1 MSRREWV
8 ACAGAGIGLYVAN
21 RVVLPWVT
29 SAPDWASVVAE
40 EPRSAR
46 YLLGLLTLPLP
57 LVGAVLACAL
67 VNFAEVH
74 GFASPQRR
82 RPRALPPYPFNP
94 GRTQLV
100 IGETHQQDG
109 TPSEQ
114 PGWLVLPEKGMYTGI
129 LITGATGSAKTSAA
143 QYPFTAQLINLHAD
157 DPARKMGGL
166 IIDAKGNYADFVR
179 DQCSDAGRLGDYYE
193 VSLTSG
199 VRWNIIGRPDL
210 NAAALGGHIA
220 DMIENVQGT
229 SLADP
234 FWHQEAKDLASQVI
248 RVLRLAQGHEPTMAS
263 LYRAATSY
271 EAFEQYVQIAET
283 RMKGASAEQ
292 QEELA
297 SIKFWLEAKAAKLD
311 AKLRASIAAGLNG
324 VCSLFDDPKIREVF
338 APDPHAENFRGFD
351 RLIAQGQIVALRV
364 PKSQL
369 KTVST
374 IVGTMT
380 KLNFFDA
387 VLNRLARAEHGTEDV
402 GRGVF
407 FVADEYDGY
416 TTQPGDGDFFS
427 KCREAKCC
435 AVIATQTYESFVAKL
450 KNEHVAA
457 QLIANLRT
465 KIWLCAEDNYTA
477 RQAADLCGEIERPKI
492 SRSRNESSRKPAFSF
507 MDGAV
512 IAADAGHVGES
523 INVSLRREHLFVP
536 RAFTSLKVNQ
546 AIVKAFDGIRVLEPW
561 VVYLKPMHEDPE
573 VSWFETTGR
582 SVEDEPGRRLRRGRP
597 FQRTARALA
606 RLRRAAWRLTVRV
619 GRHQPAQAQSRSGVD
634 APDQDRDAGGERR
647 PRDAQ
652 ALSHDRSQ
660 RADPVALQLADGSP
674 QAPLDEKG
682 LRGGRDQ
689 QQAAPRDGNQ
699 KAEARTGG
707 TGGGAEPPKEQP
719 DP

>member
-8 ACAGAGIGLYVAN
+8 ACLGAAAGLIAARRVPALLAASAGWPEMAAGEPATAHYVA
-21 RVVLPWVT
+21 
-29 SAPDWASVVAE
+29 
-40 EPRSAR
+40 
-46 YLLGLLTLPLP
+46 GLLLLPLP
-57 LVGAVLACAL
+57 VVGAIIACAL
-67 VNFAEVH
+67 LNFAEVH
-74 GFASPQRR
+74 GVAGPQRGRR
-82 RPRALPPYPFNP
+82 RPLPPYPFDP
-94 GRTQLV
+94 HTTQLV
-100 IGETHQQDG
+100 IGETHHQDG
-109 TPSEQ
+109 SRSEQ
-114 PGWLVLPEKGMYTGI
+114 PGWLVLPEKGMYTGL

-143 QYPFTAQLINLHAD
+143 QYPFTAQLIHLHAD

-179 DQCSDAGRLGDYYE
+179 EQCVRAGRLEDYYE

-199 VRWNIIGRPDL
+199 VKWNIVGRPDL
-210 NAAALGGHIA
+210 NAPALGGHIA

-229 SLADP
+229 SLSDP

-248 RVLRLAQGHEPTMAS
+248 RVLRLAHGCEPTMAT

-271 EAFEQYVQIAET
+271 EAFEDYVKLAEK
-283 RMKGASAEQ
+283 RVSSGEQ
-292 QEELA
+292 QDELN

-338 APDPHAENFRGFD
+338 APDPIWENFKGFD
-351 RLIAQGQIVALRV
+351 KLIAEGQIVALRV

-387 VLNRLARAEHGTEDV
+387 VLNRLARAEHGAGDV

-465 KIWLCAEDNYTA
+465 KIWLCAEDNFTA
-477 RQAADLCGEIERPKI
+477 RQAADLCGEIERRKV
-492 SRSRNESSRKPAFSF
+492 SRSRNETAKMSAFSF
-507 MDGAV
+507 LDGEV
-512 IAADAGHVGES
+512 IAADPGSVGEGIS
-523 INVSLRREHLFVP
+523 ISLRREHLFTP
-536 RAFTSLKVNQ
+536 RAFTSLMVNQ
-546 AIVKAFDGIRVLEPW
+546 AIAKAFDGVRVLEPW
-561 VVYLKPMHEDPE
+561 VVYLKPMHENPE
-573 VSWFETTGR
+573 LSWFDTTGR
-582 SVEDEPGRRLRRGRP
+582 AADDLPAVRPATPKSRRARAGL
-597 FQRTARALA
+597 RALA
-606 RLRRAAWRLTVRV
+606 
-619 GRHQPAQAQSRSGVD
+619 
-634 APDQDRDAGGERR
+634 
-647 PRDAQ
+647 Q
-652 ALSHDRSQ
+652 ALAR
-660 RADPVALQLADGSP
+660 RRRTP
-674 QAPLDEKG
+674 
-682 LRGGRDQ
+682 
-689 QQAAPRDGNQ
+689 AAAVQ
-699 KAEARTGG
+699 
-707 TGGGAEPPKEQP
+707 AEPKPNQP
-719 DP
+719 EAEERSVHRTDS

>member
-8 ACAGAGIGLYVAN
+8 ACLGAGLGFLAAG
-21 RVVLPWVT
+21 R
-29 SAPDWASVVAE
+29 APAWLVSSNGWPALAAAE
-40 EPRSAR
+40 PATAR
-46 YLLGLLTLPLP
+46 YVTGLLVLPLP
-57 LVGAVLACAL
+57 VVAAILACGL
-67 VNFAEVH
+67 LNFAEVH
-74 GFASPQRR
+74 GVAGPQRR
-82 RPRALPPYPFNP
+82 RRRPLPKYPFDP

-100 IGETHQQDG
+100 IGETHHQDG
-109 TPSEQ
+109 SRSEQ

-143 QYPFTAQLINLHAD
+143 QYPFTAQLIHQHAH

-166 IIDAKGNYADFVR
+166 IIDAKGNYADFAR
-179 DQCSDAGRLGDYYE
+179 EQCALAGRLGDYYE

-229 SLADP
+229 SLSDP

-248 RVLRLAQGHEPTMAS
+248 RVLRLAEGREPTMAS

-271 EAFEQYVQIAET
+271 EAFEDYVKLAERRINT
-283 RMKGASAEQ
+283 AEQ
-292 QEELA
+292 QDELA

-311 AKLRASIAAGLNG
+311 VKLRASIAAGLNG

-338 APDPHAENFRGFD
+338 APDPLWENFKGFD
-351 RLIAQGQIVALRV
+351 RLIEEGQIVALRV

-387 VLNRLARAEHGTEDV
+387 VLNRLARAEHGSGDV

-450 KNEHVAA
+450 RNEHVAA

-477 RQAADLCGEIERPKI
+477 RQAADLCGEIERKKV
-492 SRSRNESSRKPAFSF
+492 SRSRNESARHSAFSF
-507 MDGAV
+507 LDGEV
-512 IAADAGHVGES
+512 IGADPGSVGEG
-523 INVSLRREHLFVP
+523 ITISLRREHLFTP

-546 AIVKAFDGIRVLEPW
+546 AIVKLFDGVRVLEPW
-561 VVYLKPMHEDPE
+561 VVYLKPMHENPE
-573 VSWFETTGR
+573 VSWFDTTGR
-582 SVEDEPGRRLRRGRP
+582 VADEPTLERSPLRLAPPRGLARRLTALLRGLQRRG
-597 FQRTARALA
+597 AGA
-606 RLRRAAWRLTVRV
+606 VV
-619 GRHQPAQAQSRSGVD
+619 SGATTSHPISPSPTSPPVMD
-634 APDQDRDAGGERR
+634 ER
-647 PRDAQ
+647 Q
-652 ALSHDRSQ
+652 Q
-660 RADPVALQLADGSP
+660 TT
-674 QAPLDEKG
+674 
-682 LRGGRDQ
+682 
-689 QQAAPRDGNQ
+689 QQADHA
-699 KAEARTGG
+699 A
-707 TGGGAEPPKEQP
+707 QP
-719 DP
+719 

>member
-1 MSRREWV
+1 V
-8 ACAGAGIGLYVAN
+8 
-21 RVVLPWVT
+21 
-29 SAPDWASVVAE
+29 
-40 EPRSAR
+40 
-46 YLLGLLTLPLP
+46 LPLP
-57 LVGAVLACAL
+57 VVGAILACAL
-67 VNFAEVH
+67 LTFAEVH
-74 GFASPQRR
+74 GLAGPQRR
-82 RPRALPPYPFNP
+82 RRRPLPKYPFDSTK
-94 GRTQLV
+94 TQLV
-100 IGETHQQDG
+100 IGETHLQDG
-109 TPSEQ
+109 ERSEQ

-143 QYPFTAQLINLHAD
+143 QYPFTAQLIHQHAR

-166 IIDAKGNYADFVR
+166 VIDAKGNYADFAR
-179 DQCSDAGRLGDYYE
+179 EQCALAGRLADYYE

-248 RVLRLAQGHEPTMAS
+248 RVLRLAEGREPTMAS

-271 EAFEQYVQIAET
+271 EAFEEYVKLAEKRIT
-283 RMKGASAEQ
+283 TAEQ

-338 APDPHAENFRGFD
+338 APDPLWENFKGFD
-351 RLIAQGQIVALRV
+351 RLIEEGQIVALRV

-387 VLNRLARAEHGTEDV
+387 VLNRLARAEHAFGDV

-427 KCREAKCC
+427 KCREAQCC

-477 RQAADLCGEIERPKI
+477 RQAADLCGEIERKKV
-492 SRSRNESSRKPAFSF
+492 SRSRNESARHSSFSF
-507 MDGAV
+507 LDGDV
-512 IAADAGHVGES
+512 IAADPGSVGEG
-523 INVSLRREHLFVP
+523 ITISLRREHLFTP

-546 AIVKAFDGIRVLEPW
+546 AIVKLFDGVRVLEPW
-561 VVYLKPMHEDPE
+561 VVYLKPMHENPE
-573 VSWFETTGR
+573 VSWFDTTGR
-582 SVEDEPGRRLRRGRP
+582 DVEAPAAEWP
-597 FQRTARALA
+597 
-606 RLRRAAWRLTVRV
+606 RLRRARLSCFRRLWSLVPKHL
-619 GRHQPAQAQSRSGVD
+619 RHRRAVAV
-634 APDQDRDAGGERR
+634 AIGGEASPTPNPHEGSQPTTGAAEQVPGR
-647 PRDAQ
+647 PHA
-652 ALSHDRSQ
+652 SH
-660 RADPVALQLADGSP
+660 P
-674 QAPLDEKG
+674 
-682 LRGGRDQ
+682 
-689 QQAAPRDGNQ
+689 
-699 KAEARTGG
+699 
-707 TGGGAEPPKEQP
+707 
-719 DP
+719 

>member
-8 ACAGAGIGLYVAN
+8 ACLGA
-21 RVVLPWVT
+21 
-29 SAPDWASVVAE
+29 S
-40 EPRSAR
+40 
-46 YLLGLLTLPLP
+46 LGLLAARRAPAWLASSSGWPALVAGEPAAAHYVSGLLVLPLP
-57 LVGAVLACAL
+57 VVGAILACAL
-67 VNFAEVH
+67 LTFAEVH
-74 GFASPQRR
+74 GLAGPQRR
-82 RPRALPPYPFNP
+82 RRRPLPKYPFDSTK
-94 GRTQLV
+94 TQLV
-100 IGETHQQDG
+100 IGETHLQDG
-109 TPSEQ
+109 ERSEQ

-143 QYPFTAQLINLHAD
+143 QYPFTAQLIHQHAR

-166 IIDAKGNYADFVR
+166 IIDAKGNYADFAR
-179 DQCSDAGRLGDYYE
+179 EQCALAGRLADYYE

-248 RVLRLAQGHEPTMAS
+248 RVLRLAEGREPTMAS

-271 EAFEQYVQIAET
+271 EAFEEYVKLAEKRIT
-283 RMKGASAEQ
+283 TAEQ

-338 APDPHAENFRGFD
+338 APDPLWENFKGFD
-351 RLIAQGQIVALRV
+351 RLIEEGQIVALRV

-387 VLNRLARAEHGTEDV
+387 VLNRLARAEHAFGDV

-427 KCREAKCC
+427 KCREAQCC

-477 RQAADLCGEIERPKI
+477 RQAADLCGEIERKKV
-492 SRSRNESSRKPAFSF
+492 SRSRNESARNSSFSF
-507 MDGAV
+507 LDGDV
-512 IAADAGHVGES
+512 IAAEPGSVGEG
-523 INVSLRREHLFVP
+523 ITISLRREHLFTP

-546 AIVKAFDGIRVLEPW
+546 AIVKLFDGVRVLEPW
-561 VVYLKPMHEDPE
+561 VVYLKPMHENPE
-573 VSWFETTGR
+573 VSWFDTTGR
-582 SVEDEPGRRLRRGRP
+582 VVAERASNRPRPRLPRLRGVWRVLTAALRSLSRRHTAP
-597 FQRTARALA
+597 QR
-606 RLRRAAWRLTVRV
+606 
-619 GRHQPAQAQSRSGVD
+619 
-634 APDQDRDAGGERR
+634 
-647 PRDAQ
+647 
-652 ALSHDRSQ
+652 
-660 RADPVALQLADGSP
+660 PVAAGPESQNPPASEETSQTTEEGSH
-674 QAPLDEKG
+674 G
-682 LRGGRDQ
+682 C
-689 QQAAPRDGNQ
+689 
-699 KAEARTGG
+699 
-707 TGGGAEPPKEQP
+707 QP
-719 DP
+719 

>member
-1 MSRREWV
+1 MNRREWAASIGVSCAAVTARWIWTWLAGNPVWV
-8 ACAGAGIGLYVAN
+8 A
-21 RVVLPWVT
+21 VT
-29 SAPDWASVVAE
+29 AT
-40 EPRSAR
+40 EPRTAH
-46 YLLGLLTLPLP
+46 YFAAVLLLPLP
-57 LVGAVLACAL
+57 LVGAILACAF

-74 GFASPQRR
+74 GFASVPRR
-82 RPRALPPYPFNP
+82 RARPLRPYPFDP
-94 GRTQLV
+94 IKTQLV
-100 IGETHQQDG
+100 IGETHEQDG
-109 TPSEQ
+109 TRSDQ
-114 PGWLVLPEKGMYTGI
+114 PGWLVLPEKGMYTGV

-143 QYPFTAQLINLHAD
+143 QYPFTAQLIHLHAD
-157 DPARKMGGL
+157 SPTRKMGGL

-179 DQCSDAGRLGDYYE
+179 DQCARAGRLADYYE

-248 RVLRLAQGHEPTMAS
+248 RVLRLAEGREPTMAT

-271 EAFEQYVQIAET
+271 EAFEQYVQLAEKRVRT
-283 RMKGASAEQ
+283 AEQ
-292 QEELA
+292 ADELG

-324 VCSLFDDPKIREVF
+324 VCSLFDDPTIREVF
-338 APDPHAENFRGFD
+338 APEPIFENFRGFD
-351 RLIAQGQIVALRV
+351 RLIEEGQIVALRV

-387 VLNRLARAEHGTEDV
+387 VLNRLARADHGSEDV
-402 GRGVF
+402 DRGVF

-416 TTQPGDGDFFS
+416 TTQPGDGEFFS
-427 KCREAKCC
+427 KCREAMCC

-477 RQAADLCGEIERPKI
+477 RQAADLCGEIERKKV
-492 SRSRNESSRKPAFSF
+492 SRTRNETAKRSAYSF
-507 MDGAV
+507 LDGDV
-512 IAADAGHVGES
+512 IGADPGSVGEGVT
-523 INVSLRREHLFVP
+523 VSLRREHLFTP

-546 AIVKAFDGIRVLEPW
+546 AIVKAFDGVRVLEPW
-561 VVYLKPMHEDPE
+561 VVYLKPMHENPE
-573 VSWFETTGR
+573 CSWFETTGR
-582 SVEDEPGRRLRRGRP
+582 AGVEAEGPPATVSWGWLWSACSAVS
-597 FQRTARALA
+597 RTIG
-606 RLRRAAWRLTVRV
+606 AA
-619 GRHQPAQAQSRSGVD
+619 
-634 APDQDRDAGGERR
+634 
-647 PRDAQ
+647 
-652 ALSHDRSQ
+652 
-660 RADPVALQLADGSP
+660 
-674 QAPLDEKG
+674 
-682 LRGGRDQ
+682 LRG
-689 QQAAPRDGNQ
+689 
-699 KAEARTGG
+699 
-707 TGGGAEPPKEQP
+707 
-719 DP
+719 

>member
-1 MSRREWV
+1 MSRREW
-8 ACAGAGIGLYVAN
+8 AAFIGAGGA
-21 RVVLPWVT
+21 
-29 SAPDWASVVAE
+29 VVAARCVWGWLATDPVWSALTTA
-40 EPRSAR
+40 EPRTGR
-46 YLLGLLTLPLP
+46 YLTAALLVPLP
-57 LVGAVLACAL
+57 LVGAILACAL

-74 GFASPQRR
+74 GFASVPRR
-82 RPRALPPYPFNP
+82 RPRPLRPYPFDP
-94 GRTQLV
+94 TKTQLV
-100 IGETHQQDG
+100 IGETHEQDG
-109 TPSEQ
+109 TRSDQ
-114 PGWLVLPEKGMYTGI
+114 PGWLVLPEKGMYTGV

-143 QYPFTAQLINLHAD
+143 QYPFTAQLIHLHAD

-179 DQCSDAGRLGDYYE
+179 DQCARAGRLSDYYE
-193 VSLTSG
+193 VSLSSG

-248 RVLRLAQGHEPTMAS
+248 RVLRLAEGREPTMAS

-271 EAFEQYVQIAET
+271 EAFEQYVQLAEKRVRT
-283 RMKGASAEQ
+283 SEQ
-292 QEELA
+292 ADELG

-324 VCSLFDDPKIREVF
+324 VCSLFDDPTIREVF
-338 APDPHAENFRGFD
+338 APEPIFENFRGFD
-351 RLIAQGQIVALRV
+351 RLIEEGQIVALRV

-387 VLNRLARAEHGTEDV
+387 VLNRLARAEHGADV
-402 GRGVF
+402 TRGVF

-416 TTQPGDGDFFS
+416 TTQPGDGEFFS
-427 KCREAKCC
+427 KCREALCC

-477 RQAADLCGEIERPKI
+477 RQAADLCGEIERRKV
-492 SRSRNESSRKPAFSF
+492 SRTRNETARRSAYSF
-507 MDGAV
+507 LDGDVIGADPGAV
-512 IAADAGHVGES
+512 GEG
-523 INVSLRREHLFVP
+523 ITVSLRREHLFTP

-546 AIVKAFDGIRVLEPW
+546 AIVKAFDGVRVLEPW
-561 VVYLKPMHEDPE
+561 VVYLKPMHESPE
-573 VSWFETTGR
+573 VSWFETTGKTVPVFAPG
-582 SVEDEPGRRLRRGRP
+582 VE
-597 FQRTARALA
+597 
-606 RLRRAAWRLTVRV
+606 
-619 GRHQPAQAQSRSGVD
+619 
-634 APDQDRDAGGERR
+634 GG
-647 PRDAQ
+647 
-652 ALSHDRSQ
+652 
-660 RADPVALQLADGSP
+660 
-674 QAPLDEKG
+674 
-682 LRGGRDQ
+682 
-689 QQAAPRDGNQ
+689 
-699 KAEARTGG
+699 
-707 TGGGAEPPKEQP
+707 
-719 DP
+719 

>member
-8 ACAGAGIGLYVAN
+8 ACLGAAAGLIAARRVPALLAASAGWPEMVAGEPATAHYVA
-21 RVVLPWVT
+21 
-29 SAPDWASVVAE
+29 
-40 EPRSAR
+40 
-46 YLLGLLTLPLP
+46 GLLLLPLP
-57 LVGAVLACAL
+57 VVGAIIACAL
-67 VNFAEVH
+67 LNFAEVH
-74 GFASPQRR
+74 GVAGPQRGRR
-82 RPRALPPYPFNP
+82 RPLPPYPFDP
-94 GRTQLV
+94 HTTQLV
-100 IGETHQQDG
+100 IGETHNQDG
-109 TPSEQ
+109 SRSEQ
-114 PGWLVLPEKGMYTGI
+114 PGWLVLPEKGMYTGL

-143 QYPFTAQLINLHAD
+143 QYPFTAQLIHLHAD

-179 DQCSDAGRLGDYYE
+179 DQCVRAGRLEDYYE

-199 VRWNIIGRPDL
+199 VKWNIVGRPDL
-210 NAAALGGHIA
+210 NAPALGGHIA

-229 SLADP
+229 SLSDP

-248 RVLRLAQGHEPTMAS
+248 RVLRLAHGCEPTMAT

-271 EAFEQYVQIAET
+271 EAFEDYVKLAEK
-283 RMKGASAEQ
+283 RVSSGEQ
-292 QEELA
+292 QDELN

-338 APDPHAENFRGFD
+338 APDPIWENFKGFD
-351 RLIAQGQIVALRV
+351 KLIAEGQIVALRV

-387 VLNRLARAEHGTEDV
+387 VLNRLARAEHGAGDV

-465 KIWLCAEDNYTA
+465 KIWLCAEDNFTA
-477 RQAADLCGEIERPKI
+477 RQAADLCGEIERRKV
-492 SRSRNESSRKPAFSF
+492 SRSRNETAKMSAFSF
-507 MDGAV
+507 LDGEV
-512 IAADAGHVGES
+512 IAADPGSVGEGIS
-523 INVSLRREHLFVP
+523 ISLRREHLFTP
-536 RAFTSLKVNQ
+536 RAFTSLMVNQ
-546 AIVKAFDGIRVLEPW
+546 AIAKAFDGVRVLEPW
-561 VVYLKPMHEDPE
+561 VVYLKPMHENPE
-573 VSWFETTGR
+573 LSWFDTTGR
-582 SVEDEPGRRLRRGRP
+582 AADEVPSPRLAKPRFPRSRRILRALR
-597 FQRTARALA
+597 QALA
-606 RLRRAAWRLTVRV
+606 RDGRPRAAQV
-619 GRHQPAQAQSRSGVD
+619 QPEPTQGQ
-634 APDQDRDAGGERR
+634 
-647 PRDAQ
+647 
-652 ALSHDRSQ
+652 
-660 RADPVALQLADGSP
+660 
-674 QAPLDEKG
+674 
-682 LRGGRDQ
+682 
-689 QQAAPRDGNQ
+689 
-699 KAEARTGG
+699 AEAQRDHRT
-707 TGGGAEPPKEQP
+707 
-719 DP
+719 DS

>member
-1 MSRREWV
+1 MNRREWAASLGV
-8 ACAGAGIGLYVAN
+8 SCAVGGAHWIWSWLGSDPL
-21 RVVLPWVT
+21 
-29 SAPDWASVVAE
+29 WAAVVAT
-40 EPRSAR
+40 EPRTAH
-46 YLLGLLTLPLP
+46 YFAAVLLLPLP
-57 LVGAVLACAL
+57 LVGAILACAC

-74 GFASPQRR
+74 GLASVPRR
-82 RPRALPPYPFNP
+82 HARPLRPYPFDP
-94 GRTQLV
+94 AKTQLV
-100 IGETHQQDG
+100 IGETHEQDG
-109 TPSEQ
+109 TRSDQ
-114 PGWLVLPEKGMYTGI
+114 PGWLVLPEKGMYTGV

-143 QYPFTAQLINLHAD
+143 QYPFTAQLIHLHAD

-179 DQCSDAGRLGDYYE
+179 DQCARAGRLSDYYE

-248 RVLRLAQGHEPTMAS
+248 RVLRLAEGREPTMAS

-271 EAFEQYVQIAET
+271 EAFEQYVQLAEKRVRT
-283 RMKGASAEQ
+283 PEQ
-292 QEELA
+292 ADELG

-324 VCSLFDDPKIREVF
+324 VCSLFDDPTIREVF
-338 APDPHAENFRGFD
+338 APEPIFENFRGFD
-351 RLIAQGQIVALRV
+351 RLIEEGQIVALRV

-387 VLNRLARAEHGTEDV
+387 VLNRLARAEHGAADV
-402 GRGVF
+402 TRGVF

-416 TTQPGDGDFFS
+416 TTQPGDGEFFS
-427 KCREAKCC
+427 KCREALCC

-477 RQAADLCGEIERPKI
+477 RQAADLCGEIERRKV
-492 SRSRNESSRKPAFSF
+492 SRTRNETARRSAYSF
-507 MDGAV
+507 VDGDV
-512 IAADAGHVGES
+512 IGADPGSVGEG
-523 INVSLRREHLFVP
+523 ITVSLRREHLFAP

-546 AIVKAFDGIRVLEPW
+546 AIVKAFDGVRVLEPS
-561 VVYLKPMHEDPE
+561 VVYLKPMHENPE
-573 VSWFETTGR
+573 LSWFDTTGR
-582 SVEDEPGRRLRRGRP
+582 AVAPVAAAGPPAPAPSLIPAFYKALRRRLTSV
-597 FQRTARALA
+597 FE
-606 RLRRAAWRLTVRV
+606 V
-619 GRHQPAQAQSRSGVD
+619 
-634 APDQDRDAGGERR
+634 
-647 PRDAQ
+647 
-652 ALSHDRSQ
+652 
-660 RADPVALQLADGSP
+660 
-674 QAPLDEKG
+674 
-682 LRGGRDQ
+682 
-689 QQAAPRDGNQ
+689 
-699 KAEARTGG
+699 
-707 TGGGAEPPKEQP
+707 
-719 DP
+719 

>member
-1 MSRREWV
+1 MARWAWTCLASDPLWAGV
-8 ACAGAGIGLYVAN
+8 AAA
-21 RVVLPWVT
+21 
-29 SAPDWASVVAE
+29 
-40 EPRSAR
+40 EPRTGR
-46 YLLGLLTLPLP
+46 YLAAVLLLPLP
-57 LVGAVLACAL
+57 LVGAILACAL
-67 VNFAEVH
+67 INFAEVH
-74 GFASPQRR
+74 GFASVPRR
-82 RPRALPPYPFNP
+82 RPRPLQPYPFDP
-94 GRTQLV
+94 TKTQLV
-100 IGETHQQDG
+100 IGETHEQDG
-109 TPSEQ
+109 GRSEQ
-114 PGWLVLPEKGMYTGI
+114 PGWLVLPEKGMYTGV

-143 QYPFTAQLINLHAD
+143 QYPFTAQLIHLHAD

-166 IIDAKGNYADFVR
+166 VIDAKGNYADFVR
-179 DQCSDAGRLGDYYE
+179 DQCARAGRLSDYYE

-199 VRWNIIGRPDL
+199 VRWNIVGRPDL

-248 RVLRLAQGHEPTMAS
+248 RVLRLAEGREPTMAT

-271 EAFEQYVQIAET
+271 EAFEQYVQLAEKRVRT
-283 RMKGASAEQ
+283 SEQ
-292 QEELA
+292 ADELG

-324 VCSLFDDPKIREVF
+324 VCSLFDDPTIREVF
-338 APDPHAENFRGFD
+338 APEPVFENFRGFD
-351 RLIAQGQIVALRV
+351 RLIEEGQIVALRV

-387 VLNRLARAEHGTEDV
+387 VLNRLARAEHGSGEV

-427 KCREAKCC
+427 KCREARCC

-450 KNEHVAA
+450 RNEHVAA

-477 RQAADLCGEIERPKI
+477 RQAADLCGEIERRKV
-492 SRSRNESSRKPAFSF
+492 SRTRNETARRSAYSF
-507 MDGAV
+507 LDGDV
-512 IAADAGHVGES
+512 IAADPGSVGEG
-523 INVSLRREHLFVP
+523 ITVSLRREHLFTP

-546 AIVKAFDGIRVLEPW
+546 AIVKAFDGVRVLEPW
-561 VVYLKPMHEDPE
+561 VVYLKPMHESPE

-582 SVEDEPGRRLRRGRP
+582 
-597 FQRTARALA
+597 
-606 RLRRAAWRLTVRV
+606 
-619 GRHQPAQAQSRSGVD
+619 
-634 APDQDRDAGGERR
+634 
-647 PRDAQ
+647 
-652 ALSHDRSQ
+652 
-660 RADPVALQLADGSP
+660 
-674 QAPLDEKG
+674 
-682 LRGGRDQ
+682 
-689 QQAAPRDGNQ
+689 AAPASSCMA
-699 KAEARTGG
+699 AEQA
-707 TGGGAEPPKEQP
+707 
-719 DP
+719 

>member
-8 ACAGAGIGLYVAN
+8 ACAGGILGLLAAH
-21 RVVLPWVT
+21 R
-29 SAPDWASVVAE
+29 APAWLAACDAWPSVVAK
-40 EPRSAR
+40 EPATAHYVSV
-46 YLLGLLTLPLP
+46 LLVLPLP
-57 LVGAVLACAL
+57 FVVAILAGALL
-67 VNFAEVH
+67 NFAEVH
-74 GFASPQRR
+74 GVAGPQRGPR
-82 RPRALPPYPFNP
+82 RPLPPYPFDSNT
-94 GRTQLV
+94 TQLV
-100 IGETHQQDG
+100 IGEKHHQDG
-109 TPSEQ
+109 SRSEQ
-114 PGWLVLPEKGMYTGI
+114 PGWLVLPEKGMYTGV

-143 QYPFTAQLINLHAD
+143 QYPFTAQLIHLHSD

-179 DQCSDAGRLGDYYE
+179 DQCALAGRLGDYYE

-199 VRWNIIGRPDL
+199 VRWNIVGRPDL

-248 RVLRLAQGHEPTMAS
+248 RVLRLAEGREPTMAT

-271 EAFEQYVQIAET
+271 EAFEDYVKLAEKRVST
-283 RMKGASAEQ
+283 GEQ
-292 QEELA
+292 HDELA

-338 APDPHAENFRGFD
+338 APEPVLENFRGFD
-351 RLIAQGQIVALRV
+351 RLIEEGQIVALRV

-380 KLNFFDA
+380 KLNFYDA
-387 VLNRLARAEHGTEDV
+387 VLNRLARAEHGSGDV

-457 QLIANLRT
+457 QLLANLRT

-477 RQAADLCGEIERPKI
+477 RQAADLCGEIERKKV
-492 SRSRNESSRKPAFSF
+492 SRSRNETAKLSAFSF
-507 MDGAV
+507 LDGAV
-512 IAADAGHVGES
+512 IAADPGAVGEGVS
-523 INVSLRREHLFVP
+523 ISLRREHLFTP
-536 RAFTSLKVNQ
+536 RAFTSLMVNQ
-546 AIVKAFDGIRVLEPW
+546 AIAKAFDGVRVLEPW
-561 VVYLKPMHEDPE
+561 VVYLKPMHENPE
-573 VSWFETTGR
+573 LSWFETTGKIAETQP
-582 SVEDEPGRRLRRGRP
+582 SVRRRKQRLRLVG
-597 FQRTARALA
+597 QLLDAVKS
-606 RLRRAAWRLTVRV
+606 AW
-619 GRHQPAQAQSRSGVD
+619 A
-634 APDQDRDAGGERR
+634 RR
-647 PRDAQ
+647 PPVPPA
-652 ALSHDRSQ
+652 SQ
-660 RADPVALQLADGSP
+660 RDSASGPPSPGADAIASTPTVTPSP
-674 QAPLDEKG
+674 PEIS
-682 LRGGRDQ
+682 
-689 QQAAPRDGNQ
+689 
-699 KAEARTGG
+699 
-707 TGGGAEPPKEQP
+707 
-719 DP
+719 

>member
-1 MSRREWV
+1 MSRREWL
-8 ACAGAGIGLYVAN
+8 ACAGAALGLFVAN
-21 RVVLPWVT
+21 RVPALL
-29 SAPDWASVVAE
+29 AASVGWRELAAG
-40 EPRSAR
+40 EPVTAR
-46 YLLGLLTLPLP
+46 YVSSLLVLPLP
-57 LVGAVLACAL
+57 VVGAIVACAL
-67 VNFAEVH
+67 LNFAEVH
-74 GFASPQRR
+74 RLASPQRGRR
-82 RPRALPPYPFNP
+82 RPLPPYPFDP
-94 GRTQLV
+94 HRTQLV
-100 IGETHQQDG
+100 IGETHSQDG
-109 TPSEQ
+109 SRSDQ

-143 QYPFTAQLINLHAD
+143 QYPFTAQLIHLHAG

-179 DQCSDAGRLGDYYE
+179 DQCVRAGRLEDYYE

-199 VRWNIIGRPDL
+199 VKWNIVGRPDL
-210 NAAALGGHIA
+210 NAPALGGHIA

-248 RVLRLAQGHEPTMAS
+248 RVLRLAHGCEPTMAT

-271 EAFEQYVQIAET
+271 EAFEDYVKLAEK
-283 RMKGASAEQ
+283 RVSSGEQ
-292 QEELA
+292 QDELN

-338 APDPHAENFRGFD
+338 APDPIWENFKGFD
-351 RLIAQGQIVALRV
+351 RLIAEGQIVALRV

-387 VLNRLARAEHGTEDV
+387 VLNRLARAEHGASDV

-457 QLIANLRT
+457 QLLANLRT

-477 RQAADLCGEIERPKI
+477 RQAADLCGEIERRKL
-492 SRSRNESSRKPAFSF
+492 SRTRNESARVSAFSF
-507 MDGAV
+507 LDGAV
-512 IAADAGHVGES
+512 IAADPGSVGEGVT
-523 INVSLRREHLFVP
+523 VSLRREHLFTP
-536 RAFTSLKVNQ
+536 RAFTSLMVNQ
-546 AIVKAFDGIRVLEPW
+546 AIVKAFDGVRVLEPW
-561 VVYLKPMHEDPE
+561 VVYLKPMHENPE
-573 VSWFETTGR
+573 LSWFDTTAVR
-582 SVEDEPGRRLRRGRP
+582 MEDVA
-597 FQRTARALA
+597 TAAGSG
-606 RLRRAAWRLTVRV
+606 RLRRAMRSVGLVLAAVR
-619 GRHQPAQAQSRSGVD
+619 RSIGAAV
-634 APDQDRDAGGERR
+634 RR
-647 PRDAQ
+647 SPR
-652 ALSHDRSQ
+652 
-660 RADPVALQLADGSP
+660 
-674 QAPLDEKG
+674 
-682 LRGGRDQ
+682 
-689 QQAAPRDGNQ
+689 
-699 KAEARTGG
+699 
-707 TGGGAEPPKEQP
+707 
-719 DP
+719 

>member
-1 MSRREWV
+1 M
-8 ACAGAGIGLYVAN
+8 ACAGAASGLWLAKRALTWLALSPVWQL
-21 RVVLPWVT
+21 VL
-29 SAPDWASVVAE
+29 AE
-40 EPRSAR
+40 EPSTAR
-46 YLLGLLTLPLP
+46 YITAALSLPMP
-57 LVGAVLACAL
+57 LVGAILACAL
-67 VNFAEVH
+67 VNFVEVH
-74 GFASPQRR
+74 GFAPHERLR
-82 RPRALPPYPFNP
+82 TRALPRYPFDPNT
-94 GRTQLV
+94 TQLV
-100 IGETHQQDG
+100 LGEMHHQDG
-109 TPSEQ
+109 ARSER
-114 PGWLVLPEKGMYTGI
+114 PGWLVLPEKGMYTGV

-143 QYPFTAQLINLHAD
+143 QYPFTAQLIHLHAD

-179 DQCSDAGRLGDYYE
+179 EQCTKAGRLADYYE

-199 VRWNIIGRPDL
+199 VKWNIIGRPDL

-248 RVLRLAQGHEPTMAS
+248 RVLRLAEGREPTMSS

-271 EAFEQYVQIAET
+271 EAFESYVKLAEMRVQAGPQT
-283 RMKGASAEQ
+283 D
-292 QEELA
+292 ELN

-324 VCSLFDDPKIREVF
+324 VCSLFDDPAIRDVF
-338 APDPHAENFRGFD
+338 APEPVFENFRGFD
-351 RLIAQGQIVALRV
+351 QLIEQGQIVALRV

-387 VLNRLARAEHGTEDV
+387 VLNRLARAEHDSGDV

-416 TTQPGDGDFFS
+416 TTQPGDGEFFS

-477 RQAADLCGEIERPKI
+477 RQAADLCGEIERKKV
-492 SRSRNESSRKPAFSF
+492 SRMRNHTARQTAFSF
-507 MDGAV
+507 MDGDV
-512 IAADAGHVGES
+512 MGVDPGSVGES
-523 INVSLRREHLFVP
+523 VTVSLRREHLFTP
-536 RAFTSLKVNQ
+536 RAFTSLMVNQ
-546 AIVKAFDGIRVLEPW
+546 AIVKAFDGVRVLEPW

-573 VSWFETTGR
+573 VSWFDTTGR
-582 SVEDEPGRRLRRGRP
+582 PAGAGDGGRAKPRRSTDGFR
-597 FQRTARALA
+597 RRLA
-606 RLRRAAWRLTVRV
+606 RLAGRVRGVLGRAAPPGVVAVEAVAQPLGE
-619 GRHQPAQAQSRSGVD
+619 GRERDQHGDAENRDDAAQHCPSQGVEPQIAREDRASDLAEAGERGAEHRQPAAQEGDPEIQSAHGVH
-634 APDQDRDAGGERR
+634 P
-647 PRDAQ
+647 
-652 ALSHDRSQ
+652 
-660 RADPVALQLADGSP
+660 
-674 QAPLDEKG
+674 
-682 LRGGRDQ
+682 
-689 QQAAPRDGNQ
+689 
-699 KAEARTGG
+699 
-707 TGGGAEPPKEQP
+707 
-719 DP
+719 

>member
-1 MSRREWV
+1 MSRREWM
-8 ACAGAGIGLYVAN
+8 ACLGA
-21 RVVLPWVT
+21 T
-29 SAPDWASVVAE
+29 
-40 EPRSAR
+40 
-46 YLLGLLTLPLP
+46 LGLLAAHRVPAWLAASRDWTALAAGEPATAGYVRWLLLLPLP
-57 LVGAVLACAL
+57 LVGAILASAL
-67 VNFAEVH
+67 LNFAEVH
-74 GFASPQRR
+74 GVAGPQRR
-82 RPRALPPYPFNP
+82 RRRPLPRYPFHP
-94 GRTQLV
+94 QRTQLV
-100 IGETHQQDG
+100 IGETHDQDG
-109 TPSEQ
+109 SRSEQ
-114 PGWLVLPEKGMYTGI
+114 PGWLVLPEKGMYTGV

-143 QYPFTAQLINLHAD
+143 QYPFTAQLIHLHAG

-179 DQCSDAGRLGDYYE
+179 DQCARAGRLADYYE

-199 VRWNIIGRPDL
+199 VRWNIVGRPDL

-248 RVLRLAQGHEPTMAS
+248 RVLRLAEGREPTMAS

-271 EAFEQYVQIAET
+271 EAFEDYVKLAEKRVST
-283 RMKGASAEQ
+283 GEQ
-292 QEELA
+292 QDELA

-338 APDPHAENFRGFD
+338 APEPVFENFKGFD
-351 RLIAQGQIVALRV
+351 RLIAEGQIVALRV

-369 KTVST
+369 KTVSV

-387 VLNRLARAEHGTEDV
+387 VLNRLARAEHGSEDV

-477 RQAADLCGEIERPKI
+477 RQAADLCGEIERKKV
-492 SRSRNESSRKPAFSF
+492 SRSRNETARLSAFSF
-507 MDGAV
+507 LDGAV
-512 IAADAGHVGES
+512 IAADPGSVGEGIS
-523 INVSLRREHLFVP
+523 MYLRREHLFTP
-536 RAFTSLKVNQ
+536 RAFTSLMVNQ

-561 VVYLKPMHEDPE
+561 VVYLKPMHENPE
-573 VSWFETTGR
+573 LSWFDTTGKVAESPGPTTR
-582 SVEDEPGRRLRRGRP
+582 GRAHRFRVLRQMFSAVKAAKARRPIASASHESDSAHGSTTPAEMANAHDQVPQHVPDSTPPPGR
-597 FQRTARALA
+597 
-606 RLRRAAWRLTVRV
+606 
-619 GRHQPAQAQSRSGVD
+619 
-634 APDQDRDAGGERR
+634 GEI
-647 PRDAQ
+647 
-652 ALSHDRSQ
+652 S
-660 RADPVALQLADGSP
+660 
-674 QAPLDEKG
+674 
-682 LRGGRDQ
+682 
-689 QQAAPRDGNQ
+689 
-699 KAEARTGG
+699 
-707 TGGGAEPPKEQP
+707 
-719 DP
+719 

>member
-1 MSRREWV
+1 MSRREWAASIGASGALV
-8 ACAGAGIGLYVAN
+8 AARCVWGWLTADPVWVA
-21 RVVLPWVT
+21 LAT
-29 SAPDWASVVAE
+29 A
-40 EPRSAR
+40 EPRTAR
-46 YLLGLLTLPLP
+46 YLIAALLLPLP
-57 LVGAVLACAL
+57 LVGAILACAI

-74 GFASPQRR
+74 GFASVPRR
-82 RPRALPPYPFNP
+82 RARPLRPYPFDP
-94 GRTQLV
+94 AKTQLV
-100 IGETHQQDG
+100 IGETHEQDG
-109 TPSEQ
+109 TRSDQ
-114 PGWLVLPEKGMYTGI
+114 PGWLVLPEKGMYTGV

-143 QYPFTAQLINLHAD
+143 QYPFTAQLIHLHAD

-179 DQCSDAGRLGDYYE
+179 DQCARAGRLSDYYE

-248 RVLRLAQGHEPTMAS
+248 RVLRLAEGREPTMAS

-271 EAFEQYVQIAET
+271 EAFEQYVQLAEKRVRT
-283 RMKGASAEQ
+283 PEQ
-292 QEELA
+292 ADELG

-324 VCSLFDDPKIREVF
+324 VCSLFDDPTIREVF
-338 APDPHAENFRGFD
+338 APEPIFENFRGFD
-351 RLIAQGQIVALRV
+351 RLIEEGQIVALRV

-387 VLNRLARAEHGTEDV
+387 VLNRLARAEHGAADV
-402 GRGVF
+402 TRGVF

-416 TTQPGDGDFFS
+416 TTQPGDGEFFS
-427 KCREAKCC
+427 KCREALCC

-477 RQAADLCGEIERPKI
+477 RQAADLCGEIERRKV
-492 SRSRNESSRKPAFSF
+492 SRTRNETARRSAYSF
-507 MDGAV
+507 VDGDV
-512 IAADAGHVGES
+512 IGADPGSVGEG
-523 INVSLRREHLFVP
+523 ITVSLRREHLFAP

-546 AIVKAFDGIRVLEPW
+546 AIVKAFDGVRVLEPW
-561 VVYLKPMHEDPE
+561 VVYLKPMHESPE
-573 VSWFETTGR
+573 VSWFETTGKI
-582 SVEDEPGRRLRRGRP
+582 VPV
-597 FQRTARALA
+597 F
-606 RLRRAAWRLTVRV
+606 
-619 GRHQPAQAQSRSGVD
+619 
-634 APDQDRDAGGERR
+634 APDIEGG
-647 PRDAQ
+647 
-652 ALSHDRSQ
+652 
-660 RADPVALQLADGSP
+660 
-674 QAPLDEKG
+674 
-682 LRGGRDQ
+682 
-689 QQAAPRDGNQ
+689 
-699 KAEARTGG
+699 
-707 TGGGAEPPKEQP
+707 
-719 DP
+719 